1 MDQLHVDPEQRQ
13 ALFALSAAINQ
24 FLAIKVV
31 VGPDLAPRVTKRGF
45 LQLRA
50 EGKRKKDLAYAAL
63 YALCALLSLL
73 LDPDFHDADDPDAGQ
88 CMAM

>member
-1 MDQLHVDPEQRQ
+1 MDPEQRQ
-13 ALFALSAAINQ
+13 ALYVLSAAPDQ

-31 VGPDLAPRVTKRGF
+31 VGPDLAPRVTIRGF
-45 LQLRA
+45 LQFRA

-63 YALCALLSLL
+63 CAILSLL
-73 LDPDFHDADDPDAGQ
+73 RDPDFHDDADADPGQ